1 MFINEPKVVVES
13 EDDPEDEASLAMCSN
28 LLILEI
34 VDNNVAI
41 ISSLLRFNWNKT
53 ENNFQ
58 SFEARASEYIWTNRI
73 EIFELFLHNSFILL
87 KNWKIDLEI
96 GKSI

>member
-41 ISSLLRFNWNKT
+41 ISSLLRFN
-53 ENNFQ
+53 
-58 SFEARASEYIWTNRI
+58 
-73 EIFELFLHNSFILL
+73 
-87 KNWKIDLEI
+87 
-96 GKSI
+96 